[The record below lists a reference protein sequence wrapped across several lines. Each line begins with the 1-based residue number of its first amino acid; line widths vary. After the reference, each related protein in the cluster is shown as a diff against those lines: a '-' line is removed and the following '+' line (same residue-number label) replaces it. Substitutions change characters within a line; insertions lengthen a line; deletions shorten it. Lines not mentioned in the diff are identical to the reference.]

1 MFNNFFIFFGG
12 AAALCVALLQSQ
24 TPVFRGSAE
33 VVVVDVQITDRAGN
47 PLDGLSLGDFSLKVD
62 GRPRPVASANFWRLG
77 DRPATVTSDAF
88 STLGSL
94 NPVSA
99 ESYVL
104 FVVDPSNMHSE
115 PSRILFDQ
123 AADLMKALDPAHA
136 VGLLVLP
143 ERRLRHGF
151 GVLRQPIAAT
161 LRNMTGGMMSVPALP
176 DAKPSLDQ
184 IKTRSASLITQT
196 GMEQGIEALSR
207 VDGRRTL
214 VYFGD
219 YFPEDRYLLDR
230 IALAAN
236 KADVAIYVV
245 ASDSIVIP
253 SVSGRHATPG
263 PMLGG
268 EFGGLEVLANSTG
281 GKLFRRVVTGAIVLP
296 QIARLLSAHYIL
308 TFNVEGND
316 MNGKPHKIEV
326 KVNRPDVDVR
336 FRREFAR

>member
-1 MFNNFFIFFGG
+1 LFNNFFIS
-12 AAALCVALLQSQ
+12 AAALALLMGQSQ
-24 TPVFRGSAE
+24 TSVFRGSTE

-47 PLDGLSLGDFSLKVD
+47 PLDGFTVADFSLKVD
-62 GRPRPVASANFWRLG
+62 GKPRPIASANFWRLG
-77 DRPATVTSDAF
+77 DRPATVKDDAF

-104 FVVDPSNMHSE
+104 FVADPGNMHQE

-123 AADLMKALDPAHA
+123 AADFMKDLDPAHA
-136 VGLLVLP
+136 IGLLVLP
-143 ERRLRHGF
+143 ENRLRHEF

-161 LRNMTGGMMSVPALP
+161 LRKMTGGMMNAPVPA
-176 DAKPSLDQ
+176 DRRPSLDQ
-184 IKTRSASLITQT
+184 IKTRSASLISET
-196 GMEQGIEALSR
+196 GLEQGIEALSR

-219 YFPEDRYLLDR
+219 YFPEERPLLDR

-253 SVSGRHATPG
+253 SVTSRSASPA

-268 EFGGLEVLANSTG
+268 EYGGLEVLANATG
-281 GKLFRRVVTGAIVLP
+281 GKLFRRVVT
-296 QIARLLSAHYIL
+296 ARSCCRKSRGCCLRTTS
-308 TFNVEGND
+308 
-316 MNGKPHKIEV
+316 
-326 KVNRPDVDVR
+326 
-336 FRREFAR
+336 